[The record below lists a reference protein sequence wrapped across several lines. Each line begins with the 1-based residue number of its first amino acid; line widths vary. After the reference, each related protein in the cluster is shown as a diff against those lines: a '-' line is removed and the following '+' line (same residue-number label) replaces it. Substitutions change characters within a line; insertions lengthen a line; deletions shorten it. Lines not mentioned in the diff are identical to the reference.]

1 MRRSEEI
8 WYDEDA
14 GPIVRLYARVG
25 GHHPVPGD
33 RLDLSAVVQRVTGVP
48 EPDHL
53 SPDQRTALRLV
64 RRPIAISEVA
74 ARLGLP
80 LGAVRLMVGELRDAG
95 LVEVRRRDAPPDVLE
110 RLLSGLNSL

>member
-1 MRRSEEI
+1 MGAAEET

-25 GHHPVPGD
+25 ARAAAQRDG
-33 RLDLSAVVQRVTGVP
+33 LDLSVVLHRVPGVP
-48 EPDHL
+48 EPDNL
-53 SPDQRTALRLV
+53 SPDQSRALRLI
-64 RRPIAISEVA
+64 RRPIALSEVA

-80 LGAVRLMVGELRDAG
+80 LGPARLMLAELRDAG
-95 LVEVRRRDAPPDVLE
+95 LLEAHRRDASPDVLE